1 MRVALDEANN
11 FIFDPTFDQIAN
23 SPLDL
28 TIAGTID
35 AITMVESQGKEVD
48 NELMVR
54 AFEFGNKI
62 IVELCEAQNN
72 FLTKYRAVHT
82 IPEVELA
89 IAEDNIEVATFVQNH
104 LEKSDIDG
112 LYGLGK
118 IEFHDALGE
127 LVEKIAIKIV
137 EDNFDFEGEEIV
149 IKEKTFLKLGN
160 FVLGE
165 YKQVES
171 FLSFDEAKN
180 ILEENNIKIS
190 EIADEIKNLVKD
202 DMRAK
207 ILA

>member
-1 MRVALDEANN
+1 MRIASDEAGK
-11 FIFDPTFDQIAN
+11 FIFDPTFEELEK
-23 SPLDL
+23 SHLDL

-54 AFEFGNKI
+54 AFEFGHKI
-62 IVELCEAQNN
+62 IVELCEAQKD
-72 FLTKYRAVHT
+72 FLKKYSQIYT
-82 IPEVELA
+82 LPKVELA
-89 IAEDNIEVATFVQNH
+89 IAEENKEVATFVQNH

-118 IEFHDALGE
+118 IEFHDAIGE
-127 LVEKIAIKIV
+127 LVEKITIQYANIFS
-137 EDNFDFEGEEIV
+137 ENTAD
-149 IKEKTFLKLGN
+149 
-160 FVLGE
+160 
-165 YKQVES
+165 
-171 FLSFDEAKN
+171 FDEAKN

-190 EIADEIKNLVKD
+190 EIADEIKNLVKA

>member
-1 MRVALDEANN
+1 MRVALDEVNN

-54 AFEFGNKI
+54 AFEFGHKI
-62 IVELCEAQNN
+62 IVELCEAQND

-118 IEFHDALGE
+118 IEFHDAIGE
-127 LVEKIAIKIV
+127 LVEKISVDFAKIYNENV
-137 EDNFDFEGEEIV
+137 SD
-149 IKEKTFLKLGN
+149 
-160 FVLGE
+160 
-165 YKQVES
+165 
-171 FLSFDEAKN
+171 FDEAKN

-190 EIADEIKNLVKD
+190 EIADEIKNLVKA

>member
-1 MRVALDEANN
+1 MRIALDEANN

-54 AFEFGNKI
+54 AFEFGHKI

-89 IAEDNIEVATFVQNH
+89 IAEENADVYTLVLNSLDRT
-104 LEKSDIDG
+104 DIDN

-118 IEFHDALGE
+118 MEFHNALDALIK
-127 LVEKIAIKIV
+127 KISINIV
-137 EDNFDFEGEEIV
+137 ELNFLDYEGMILKDDVDMDFDETSLEDDKFVEIM
-149 IKEKTFLKLGN
+149 T
-160 FVLGE
+160 
-165 YKQVES
+165 
-171 FLSFDEAKN
+171 FDEAKN

-190 EIADEIKNLVKD
+190 EIADEIKNLVKA